1 MLSFIIIYY
10 YFFDT
15 LERNLTHQNIYLP
28 VAGKKYCDNIMSSEK
43 INQFLHKTFDFI
55 KKLYTWI
62 YSYINNVVCPFMIN
76 VVWKYLKK
84 QATKYKKR
92 KNVNECPHV
101 PPLQL
106 KNITT
111 KNKQIINRDILID
124 NSEIDAIDF
133 DVEHNKNQY
142 IRCAHNKN
150 CNKNYHEILN
160 AHAKCLTMT
169 QKELI
174 LYTIGVTPMTIDI
187 PIIFHLADSVLR
199 KNDTKYWTKHINTN
213 IISTLNTDYNR
224 NVSNFSA
231 EYTLQTGKL
240 FANADKGKKDY
251 YLNLC
256 NSLPKNT
263 NVTWKFYLKD
273 IVIKNVSGLSIDSNN
288 LDPIYKAMNVVDPD
302 SFLNIIVVPG
312 KQLLGISVFPFMD
325 RDGNNETLIDS
336 KYKYRNAVLINTG
349 MFLGNVAQYNKYRT
363 FTHEI
368 GHWCGLLHP
377 FDNDTCKTSSLAKFG
392 SDAKESGDMIADTTP
407 QFSPTFGTA
416 FDTIKAKRINGILT
430 QVHVSPYAY
439 IFDKNLKTPN
449 FLNFMDYTDD
459 AQMCMFTHQQILK
472 MTYMMA
478 RFRPNFV
485 KY

>member
-199 KNDTKYWTKHINTN
+199 KNDTKYWTC
-213 IISTLNTDYNR
+213 LL
-224 NVSNFSA
+224 
-231 EYTLQTGKL
+231 YT
-240 FANADKGKKDY
+240 
-251 YLNLC
+251 
-256 NSLPKNT
+256 
-263 NVTWKFYLKD
+263 
-273 IVIKNVSGLSIDSNN
+273 
-288 LDPIYKAMNVVDPD
+288 
-302 SFLNIIVVPG
+302 
-312 KQLLGISVFPFMD
+312 
-325 RDGNNETLIDS
+325 
-336 KYKYRNAVLINTG
+336 
-349 MFLGNVAQYNKYRT
+349 
-363 FTHEI
+363 
-368 GHWCGLLHP
+368 
-377 FDNDTCKTSSLAKFG
+377 
-392 SDAKESGDMIADTTP
+392 SDAADE
-407 QFSPTFGTA
+407 
-416 FDTIKAKRINGILT
+416 
-430 QVHVSPYAY
+430 
-439 IFDKNLKTPN
+439 
-449 FLNFMDYTDD
+449 
-459 AQMCMFTHQQILK
+459 
-472 MTYMMA
+472 
-478 RFRPNFV
+478 
-485 KY
+485 